1 MLVVRRLIWDAWNI
15 AHIARH
21 KVVPE
26 EVEEVCHGT
35 PIVLQT
41 YADRLL
47 VIGPAAAG
55 RMLSVVL
62 DSEGRTNGVYYVVTA
77 RPASR
82 RERRI
87 FGQHQGGVVSH
98 GDTERPNQAE

>member
-1 MLVVRRLIWDAWNI
+1 MLFVRRLIWDVWNV

-21 KVVPE
+21 NVIPE
-26 EVEEVCHGT
+26 EVEEACGSV
-35 PIVLQT
+35 PVVLKT

-47 VIGPAAAG
+47 VVGPTAAG

-62 DSEGRTNGVYYVVTA
+62 DPEGRTNGVYYVVTA

-82 RERRI
+82 KERRI
-87 FGQHQGGVVSH
+87 YEEHQ
-98 GDTERPNQAE
+98 ERDAT